1 MKKFTLTLIGV
12 EKTFKNKEG
21 KEINY
26 IDYQLLTKDGKTLKI
41 EKLVKNY
48 DNKTALRYVL
58 DKREVK

>member
-26 IDYQLLTKDGKTLKI
+26 IDYQLLTKDGKTLRI

-48 DNKTALRYVL
+48 DNKTALTYVL
-58 DKREVK
+58 DKREIK

>member
-1 MKKFTLTLIGV
+1 MKKFTLTLIGI

-21 KEINY
+21 KEINF
-26 IDYQLLTKDGKTLKI
+26 IDYQLLAKDGTSLRI

-58 DKREVK
+58 DKREIK